1 MKKKYFT
8 TKRIS
13 SIAILSAIAGLLM
26 LIDFPISFIAPTF
39 YKMDISDLPCL
50 IGSFALG
57 PIAGAIIET
66 LKILIKLVL
75 KPTSTAFVGEIAAFI
90 FSSAYCVSGA
100 LIYQKNKTKKN
111 AIKAI
116 IIASI
121 LMIVVSIAANYF
133 FIIPAYVSL
142 YKMPLEAIISMG
154 TAIFPFINNKFS
166 FVISCVLIFNFIK
179 VLLVDV
185 IVLVLYKHVSPII
198 KRFSL

>member
-75 KPTSTAFVGEIAAFI
+75 KPTSTAFVGELSNLLCGI
-90 FSSAYCVSGA
+90 SLCVPAGIVYKKHHNKKGA
-100 LIYQKNKTKKN
+100 LEG
-111 AIKAI
+111 
-116 IIASI
+116 
-121 LMIVVSIAANYF
+121 LIVGAVCYIVIGSLINYF
-133 FIIPAYVSL
+133 ITIPAFVNL
-142 YKMPLEAIISMG
+142 YHIPLDTIIDMG
-154 TAIFPFINNKFS
+154 KAIFPFITNKFM
-166 FVISCVLIFNFIK
+166 FVLVCVSLFNLFK
-179 VLLVDV
+179 VV
-185 IVLVLYKHVSPII
+185 IVGILTYLLYKRISPLL
-198 KRFSL
+198 KSKE

>member
-1 MKKKYFT
+1 MKKYLNVRSIPT
-8 TKRIS
+8 
-13 SIAILSAIAGLLM
+13 IAILGALGAVLM
-26 LIDFPISFIAPTF
+26 FMDFPIPFAPPF
-39 YKMDISDLPCL
+39 YKVDLGDIPCL
-50 IGSFALG
+50 IGGFVLG
-57 PIAGAIIET
+57 PVPALFIQII
-66 LKILIKLVL
+66 KIIIKLL
-75 KPTSTAFVGEIAAFI
+75 IKPTSTAFVGEIAAFI

-121 LMIVVSIAANYF
+121 LMIVVSVAANYF